1 MEKLNEV
8 KKSSDLRKIG
18 DAELMCYHLFKY
30 PVFEALKPE
39 DYTINVMVLGC
50 GYYGQQILDQVL
62 PLLQIPDKFLNIT
75 VVSDNAESKNEYCC
89 GKSFDPKENSESKG
103 RPDLKRFFV
112 INGEDKYIEEEKYGE
127 INFVRFEF
135 DKEKCSSVEELEN
148 VTCKLLSQNSLNK
161 DPDLIFVAL
170 GNDDLSYG
178 IAQNCSKLYDGAI
191 VYYIQEFETKDSD
204 GHLCP
209 INLKIDVKN
218 DSKYKEMERYAFN
231 LHLLWETNWTGD
243 YSKIEERFCD
253 RYNYLSSL
261 AGVNNIFAKLF
272 YLGIDLKDNIE
283 KSAIEYSKR
292 LEDIDSK
299 NELIYMEHRRWVTE
313 KICAGWTKREI
324 EDVDNFDSKD
334 KDNKKHIC
342 LVPSRKDKKLSDL
355 GLTKWKKS
363 SLKNLDSLDQVSV
376 KLHLYYEAHSKQTG
390 DLMGDL
396 RRVMS
401 DYSLSTPRANF
412 AFDTLVS
419 NIAAIIDKDRTK
431 VSQYDKHKRAL
442 LDSIESEPQ
451 KKVIKSSL
459 EDFEKKFNWVLYSL
473 EYKNYKDEDVKIV
486 ENVPFILT
494 YNSNAVIL
502 TEFKCDEQ
510 CLIDNIAAPLVI
522 NPQKIIYV
530 FKINYDNDFEKI
542 RKSLA
547 NVLNFRKF
555 KGLRSDLSLFI
566 VSDETILDEQKSWL
580 RDECGDVEVNYGTYD
595 DCKKQ
600 LAEIIKITE
609 MVLVDGK
616 SDLLGKVLEENE
628 FKNSVLKYKFDS
640 KKLTFEDAEFLKF
653 IPVKSRFTVNDMLA
667 LHSNVLS
674 RDSLSPK
681 FESYENLYNVC
692 LYGPSYDKKKKPD
705 GTPGKHVWFTLCRK
719 LKEYFMKVDS
729 IGQFS
734 KASKNSTRE
743 YSFSAL
749 MSCQDSISEIINK
762 LVEYKFIA
770 NNSSITVK
778 NSELCQVKIYDISG
792 NDENEYKK
800 LFSKVECLTD
810 PNLINI
816 WFDSKRLHID
826 YCNLKVENFMYNEA
840 SDVKH
845 CQIEELLGWMEK
857 AGYIVFLEKNIFG
870 AFSFRFLSKSYRDL
884 FTQEGRALEIYLYHK
899 LIDSRLFDDVVLGK
913 HICIDSSDSDN
924 ELDIIVT
931 KGFSS
936 AFVEVKACTKLE
948 EKYYDK
954 LNNLTQK
961 FGAGSY
967 SVLVQDTSAYGIYKD
982 ENDRIKADGEKLGVI
997 TLNDS
1002 DEVRNN
1008 FPQKLLEIFDRW
1020 LLI

>member
-30 PVFEALKPE
+30 PVFEALKPK
-39 DYTINVMVLGC
+39 DDTINVMVLGC
-50 GYYGQQILDQVL
+50 GYYGQQILDQVI

-75 VVSDNAESKNEYCC
+75 IVAVNVEDMEKYC
-89 GKSFDPKENSESKG
+89 NN

-112 INGEDKYIEEEKYGE
+112 INGNEQNIDEKYGE
-127 INFVRFEF
+127 INFVQFEF
-135 DKEKCSSVEELEN
+135 DKEKCICKEELEN
-148 VTCKLLSQNSLNK
+148 VSCELLSKNSLEK

-178 IAQNCSKLYDGAI
+178 VARNCSGLYNGAN
-191 VYYIQEFETKDSD
+191 VYYIQEFETKDFE

-209 INLKIDVKN
+209 INFKIDVKN
-218 DSKYKEMERYAFN
+218 DSKYREMERYAFN
-231 LHLLWETNWTGD
+231 LHLLWEAVWTGD
-243 YSKIEERFCD
+243 FSKIEERFYEK
-253 RYNYLSSL
+253 YNYLSNL
-261 AGVNNIFAKLF
+261 AGVNNIFAKLC
-272 YLGIDLKDNIE
+272 YLGIDVKDSIE
-283 KSAIEYSKR
+283 KSAIEYSEK
-292 LEDIDSK
+292 LGDADKI
-299 NELIYMEHRRWVTE
+299 NELIYMEHRRWVAE
-313 KICAGWTKREI
+313 KICAGWTKRKVK
-324 EDVDNFDSKD
+324 DVDNFDSKD
-334 KDNKKHIC
+334 KNDKKHIC
-342 LVPSRKDKKLSDL
+342 LVPSRKDQKLSDL
-355 GLTKWKKS
+355 GLTKWKES
-363 SLKNLDSLDQVSV
+363 SLMNLDPLDQVSV
-376 KLHLYYEAHSKQTG
+376 NLHLHYEVHSKKIG
-390 DLMGDL
+390 DLMGYF
-396 RRVMS
+396 RRAMS
-401 DYSLSTPRANF
+401 DFSLSTPRANF
-412 AFDTLVS
+412 AFDTLIS
-419 NIAAIIDKDRTK
+419 NVAAIINKDRTK
-431 VSQYDKHKRAL
+431 VSQYEKHKSAF
-442 LDSIESEPQ
+442 LDSFESERQ
-451 KKVIKSSL
+451 KEAIKSAL

-473 EYKNYKDEDVKIV
+473 EYKNYKDEDIKIV

-494 YNSNAVIL
+494 YNPNAAML
-502 TEFKCDEQ
+502 MEFKCDEQ
-510 CLIDNIAAPLVI
+510 CLVDNIAVPSVI
-522 NPQKIIYV
+522 NPQKIFYV
-530 FKINYDNDFEKI
+530 SKIKKDEDFEKI
-542 RKSLA
+542 KNSLA
-547 NVLNFRKF
+547 NVQNFKKF

-566 VSDETILDEQKSWL
+566 VSDKTNLDEQKSSL
-580 RDECGDVEVNYGTYD
+580 KVECGDVEVNYGTYD

-628 FKNSVLKYKFDS
+628 FKNSVLRYKFNS
-640 KKLTFEDAEFLKF
+640 KKLIFEDGELLNF
-653 IPVKSRFTVNDMLA
+653 IPAKNNFTVNDMLA
-667 LHSNVLS
+667 LRSNVLS
-674 RDSLSPK
+674 RDSLPPK
-681 FESYENLYNVC
+681 FELYKNMYDVC
-692 LYGPSYDKKKKPD
+692 LYGPSYDETKKYI
-705 GTPGKHVWFTLCRK
+705 GTPGKQVWFTLCRK

-826 YCNLKVENFMYNEA
+826 CCNLKVENFMYNEA

-884 FTQEGRALEIYLYHK
+884 FTQEGRVLEIFLYHK
-899 LIDSRLFDDVVLGK
+899 LLDSQLFDDVVLGK

-1008 FPQKLLEIFDRW
+1008 FPQKLSKILTDGC
-1020 LLI
+1020 